1 MRIFTPDMFVRCFQ
15 FAKYGALFKSST
27 IQPLTEKESEYVVS
41 VQKHV
46 FKKHVVLQVGGGAIR
61 LFIFFFLLSIFFF
74 LLQPRAPSSSPS
86 PHTRS
91 SLSKTPSRSSSFA
104 MSPSTSTPP
113 LSKLTARLPP
123 LPSNAI
129 FHACSAAPA
138 PCPLLQRSRR
148 RPRVL
153 PSPSSPVLQAAG
165 TVSCPTVAFGT
176 PGICFVALQY
186 SGEEVPVG
194 SSAATLRFDLVEDGV
209 VSATDDE

>member
-1 MRIFTPDMFVRCFQ
+1 MRIFTPDMFVRCLQ

-129 FHACSAAPA
+129 VHACSAAPA
-138 PCPLLQRSRR
+138 PCPPPPAMPPPP
-148 RPRVL
+148 PRVAL
-153 PSPSSPVLQAAG
+153 PIITRAAG
-165 TVSCPTVAFGT
+165 CRNSQLPYSCLRHTRYLLCCSAVFRRGGAGRQQRCHF
-176 PGICFVALQY
+176 AL
-186 SGEEVPVG
+186 
-194 SSAATLRFDLVEDGV
+194 
-209 VSATDDE
+209 

>member
-1 MRIFTPDMFVRCFQ
+1 MRIFTPEMFVRCLQ
-15 FAKYGALFKSST
+15 FAKYGALFKSSA

-46 FKKHVVLQVGGGAIR
+46 FKKHVVLQVGAGDIR
-61 LFIFFFLLSIFFF
+61 LFIFFFLLQ
-74 LLQPRAPSSSPS
+74 LRAPSSSPS

-91 SLSKTPSRSSSFA
+91 SLSKTPSRSLSFA

-138 PCPLLQRSRR
+138 PCP
-148 RPRVL
+148 P
-153 PSPSSPVLQAAG
+153 P
-165 TVSCPTVAFGT
+165 
-176 PGICFVALQY
+176 
-186 SGEEVPVG
+186 
-194 SSAATLRFDLVEDGV
+194 
-209 VSATDDE
+209 